1 MSTEL
6 FDVEFDLNDLPEL
19 PEYVTWPAGS
29 YEVEG
34 VSLRTEDNDKIGK
47 VMVLEVKLLGINETK
62 PADATL
68 PALET
73 KQFWNFPF
81 YGKDD
86 RGTEFAQGR
95 IRSVLTPFA
104 MAYGTA
110 NSQEIA
116 AKFAGTKFTLITNV
130 RTVKGTDGADDKT
143 YSGIKSV
150 IIG

>member
-19 PEYVTWPAGS
+19 PEFVTWPAGS

-34 VSLRTEDNDKIGK
+34 VSLRTEDNEKMGKII
-47 VMVLEVKLLGINETK
+47 VFEVLLKTVNEVK
-62 PADATL
+62 PADAVL
-68 PALET
+68 PAVET
-73 KQFWNFPF
+73 KQSWNFPF

-95 IRSVLTPFA
+95 IRNILTPFA
-104 MAYGTA
+104 IAYGTA

-130 RTVKGTDGADDKT
+130 RTVKGKEGEEDKT